1 MIYHKFKQ
9 GDRTTIINEL
19 YDDELYDDELITYCG
34 GCQKEME
41 VTREDILD
49 ILAMESDFSST
60 TFYCKSCSDAS

>member
-9 GDRTTIINEL
+9 DDRTIIIN
-19 YDDELYDDELITYCG
+19 ELYDDELITYCG

-49 ILAMESDFSST
+49 IYAMESDFSST